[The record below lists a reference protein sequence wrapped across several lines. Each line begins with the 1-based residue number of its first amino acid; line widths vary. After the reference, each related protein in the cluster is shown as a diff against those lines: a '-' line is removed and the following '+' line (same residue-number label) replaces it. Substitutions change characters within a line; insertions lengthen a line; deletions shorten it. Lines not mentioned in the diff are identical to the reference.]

1 MCVMVLQKGESRD
14 EEGLQQQGHFVV
26 QHEQIEEQENC
37 RKMSEFFKIKFIDTS
52 HEWTIVVKIWFLIRK
67 ITNFGKIRIQWG
79 NEVRWQKD
87 CNVNDEDLIINNS
100 KNIQY
105 FIDEG
110 NVFHDFMKENC
121 RFVKISNA
129 IARDKTDIF

>member
-52 HEWTIVVKIWFLIRK
+52 HEWTIVVKI
-67 ITNFGKIRIQWG
+67 
-79 NEVRWQKD
+79 
-87 CNVNDEDLIINNS
+87 
-100 KNIQY
+100 
-105 FIDEG
+105 
-110 NVFHDFMKENC
+110 
-121 RFVKISNA
+121 
-129 IARDKTDIF
+129 